1 MEERCQFL
9 EVGKQNQLH
18 AEELHRQSEV
28 YDENPIDTR
37 HVTFV
42 QGFDMTLALQGIR
55 QENMMMKARCQ
66 FLESQHMHV
75 MMKDD
80 GSADDKV
87 LKAKQEMKR
96 AHEKEKAEMTEE
108 WEGKIRDLDSSFQEQ
123 TSAAKRKVQ
132 ALISDLRE
140 EKDRRRVDDERLRI
154 AGEDNTRQR
163 QEILQLKRHRSH
175 LEDIIEKLRAEVTD
189 SYHVSQNL
197 DRIKQLREEL
207 TVAAAAINQ

>member
-1 MEERCQFL
+1 
-9 EVGKQNQLH
+9 
-18 AEELHRQSEV
+18 
-28 YDENPIDTR
+28 
-37 HVTFV
+37 
-42 QGFDMTLALQGIR
+42 MTLALQGIR